1 MEIVIKILD
10 DFYSIFRLVHMVVY
24 GSKLKLY
31 ELTSSEQNVVQAD
44 FVEV

>member
-1 MEIVIKILD
+1 MKPED
-10 DFYSIFRLVHMVVY
+10 WHYFCRLIHMVVY

-31 ELTSSEQNVVQAD
+31 ELVSKEQNVVQAD